1 MTARRA
7 IIFLAI
13 GETIYW
19 AGLYYIFAA
28 LLVQWEAAE
37 AWPKTAIT
45 AAFTGAILMAAVFAP
60 IAGRMVDHGRGPH
73 VLTFGALTGAF
84 LVALLPFAGSVW
96 VFGLIWL
103 GVGACLGGCLY
114 ETCFSLITRT
124 RGDSARRDIT
134 LVTLVAGLAGTLS
147 FPLSNTIA
155 DLFGWHAA
163 TWTMAG
169 LVVFVGVPLV
179 WTAARFLENEY
190 QKGHAERA
198 AEEAAAGRPAFSIR
212 SVLKKPAFWLLA
224 IGFAILGGNHGVI
237 INHILPILTDRGLSP
252 DAAVIAAS
260 MIGPM
265 QVAGRLAMM
274 AAERRV
280 SNHGITT
287 ACFIGVAC
295 AGTALYFSHSF
306 PGLVVVFVIL
316 QGSGHGVTSIMRPV
330 ITKEILG
337 ARNFGAISGAVA
349 VPYLLSWAM
358 APVAGSLLW
367 EAGGY
372 DLAILVVIVL
382 ACVGLVLY
390 RSALRFAPK
399 AS

>member
-37 AWPKTAIT
+37 PWPKTQIT
-45 AAFTGAILMAAVFAP
+45 MAFTGAILMAAIFAP
-60 IAGRMVDHGRGPH
+60 IAGRQIDRGNGPK
-73 VLTFGALTGAF
+73 VLTFAALIGAA
-84 LVALLPFAGSVW
+84 LVALLPFANSVW
-96 VFGLIWL
+96 MFGAIWL

-124 RGDSARRDIT
+124 RGDNARRDIT
-134 LVTLVAGLAGTLS
+134 LVTLFAGLAGTLS
-147 FPLSNTIA
+147 FPLSNAISNA
-155 DLFGWHAA
+155 YGWNAA
-163 TWTMAG
+163 IWTMSG
-169 LVVFVGVPLV
+169 LVALVGVPLV
-179 WTAARFLENEY
+179 WHATSFLEKEY
-190 QKGHAERA
+190 QKENA
-198 AEEAAAGRPAFSIR
+198 ARDDETKETHSSTFDIR
-212 SVLKKPAFWLLA
+212 RVLSKPAFWFIA
-224 IGFAILGGNHGVI
+224 IGFAMLGCNHGVI
-237 INHILPILTDRGLSP
+237 INHILPILTDRGLTG
-252 DAAVIAAS
+252 DAAVLAAS

-280 SNHGITT
+280 SSHAITS
-287 ACFIGVAC
+287 ACFVGVAC
-295 AGTALYFSHSF
+295 AGAALYFSAVV
-306 PGLVVVFVIL
+306 PALVVAFVIL

-337 ARNFGAISGAVA
+337 TQNFGAISGAVA
-349 VPYLLSWAM
+349 VPYLLAWAA

-372 DLAILVVIVL
+372 DLAIIVVIV
-382 ACVGLVLY
+382 
-390 RSALRFAPK
+390 SALTGLLFYRA
-399 AS
+399 AVHYSS

>member
-37 AWPKTAIT
+37 PWPKTQIT
-45 AAFTGAILMAAVFAP
+45 MAFTGAILMAAIFAP
-60 IAGRMVDHGRGPH
+60 IAGRQIDCGNGPK
-73 VLTFGALTGAF
+73 VLTFAALIGAA
-84 LVALLPFAGSVW
+84 LVALLPFANSVW
-96 VFGLIWL
+96 MFGAIWL

-124 RGDSARRDIT
+124 RGDNARRDIT
-134 LVTLVAGLAGTLS
+134 LVTLFAGLDGTLS
-147 FPLSNTIA
+147 LPLSNAISHVY
-155 DLFGWHAA
+155 GWNAA
-163 TWTMAG
+163 IWTMSG
-169 LVVFVGVPLV
+169 LVALVGVPLV
-179 WTAARFLENEY
+179 WYATSFLEKEY
-190 QKGHAERA
+190 QKENA
-198 AEEAAAGRPAFSIR
+198 ARDDETKETHSSTFNIR
-212 SVLKKPAFWLLA
+212 RVLSKPAFWFIA
-224 IGFAILGGNHGVI
+224 IGFAMLGCNHGVI
-237 INHILPILTDRGLSP
+237 INHILPILTDRGLTG
-252 DAAVIAAS
+252 DAAVLAAS

-280 SNHGITT
+280 SSHAITS
-287 ACFIGVAC
+287 ACFVGVAC
-295 AGTALYFSHSF
+295 AGAALYFSAVV
-306 PGLVVVFVIL
+306 PALVVAFVIL

-337 ARNFGAISGAVA
+337 TQNFGAISGAVA
-349 VPYLLSWAM
+349 VPYLLAWAA

-372 DLAILVVIVL
+372 DLAIIVVIV
-382 ACVGLVLY
+382 
-390 RSALRFAPK
+390 SALTGLLFYRA
-399 AS
+399 AVHYSS

>member
-37 AWPKTAIT
+37 PWPKTQIT
-45 AAFTGAILMAAVFAP
+45 MAFTGAILMAAIFAP
-60 IAGRMVDHGRGPH
+60 IAGRQIDRGNGPK
-73 VLTFGALTGAF
+73 VLTFAALIGAA
-84 LVALLPFAGSVW
+84 LVALLPFANSVW
-96 VFGLIWL
+96 MFGAIWL

-124 RGDSARRDIT
+124 RGDNARRDIT
-134 LVTLVAGLAGTLS
+134 LVTLFAGLAGTLS
-147 FPLSNTIA
+147 FPLSNAISNA
-155 DLFGWHAA
+155 YGWHAA
-163 TWTMAG
+163 IWTMAG
-169 LVVFVGVPLV
+169 LVAFVGVPLV
-179 WTAARFLENEY
+179 WHATSFLEKEY
-190 QKGHAERA
+190 QKENA
-198 AEEAAAGRPAFSIR
+198 ARDDETKETHSSTFDIR
-212 SVLKKPAFWLLA
+212 RVLSKPAFWFIA
-224 IGFAILGGNHGVI
+224 IGFAMLGCNHGVI
-237 INHILPILTDRGLSP
+237 INHILTILTDRGLTG
-252 DAAVIAAS
+252 DAAVLAAS

-280 SNHGITT
+280 SSHAITS

-295 AGTALYFSHSF
+295 AGAALYFSAVV
-306 PGLVVVFVIL
+306 PALVVAFVIL

-337 ARNFGAISGAVA
+337 TQNFGSISGAVA
-349 VPYLLSWAM
+349 VPYLLAWAA

-372 DLAILVVIVL
+372 DLAIIVVIV
-382 ACVGLVLY
+382 
-390 RSALRFAPK
+390 SALTGLLFYRA
-399 AS
+399 AVHYSS

>member
-7 IIFLAI
+7 ITFLAI

-28 LLVQWEAAE
+28 LLVQWETAE
-37 AWPKTAIT
+37 PWPKTSIT

-60 IAGRMVDHGRGPH
+60 IAGRLVDNGRGPH
-73 VLTFGALTGAF
+73 VLTFGALIAAV
-84 LVALLPFAGSVW
+84 LVAILPFAESVW
-96 VFGLIWL
+96 VFGFIWL

-114 ETCFSLITRT
+114 ETCFALITRT
-124 RGDSARRDIT
+124 RGDRARRDIT
-134 LVTLVAGLAGTLS
+134 LVTLVAGLAGTLL

-155 DLFGWHAA
+155 DAFGWHAA

-179 WTAARFLENEY
+179 WTASRFLEGEY
-190 QKGHAERA
+190 QKANSAETH
-198 AEEAAAGRPAFSIR
+198 EDGTAGKAGFSVR
-212 SVLKKPAFWLLA
+212 NVLRKPAFWFLA

-237 INHILPILTDRGLSP
+237 INHILPILTDRGLSR

-280 SNHGITT
+280 SSHGITT
-287 ACFIGVAC
+287 ACFVGVAC
-295 AGTALYFSHSF
+295 AGTALFFSKVT
-306 PGLVVVFVIL
+306 PALVVIFVIL

-330 ITKEILG
+330 ITKEVLG
-337 ARNFGAISGAVA
+337 TRNFGAISGAVA

-372 DLAILVVIVL
+372 DLAIMVVVGL
-382 ACVGLVLY
+382 ALTGLVLY
-390 RSALRFAPK
+390 RLAVRLAP
-399 AS
+399 

>member
-13 GETIYW
+13 GETIFW

-37 AWPKTAIT
+37 PWPKTTIT

-60 IAGRMVDHGRGPH
+60 IAGRMVDRGFGPQ
-73 VLTFGALTGAF
+73 VLTFAALVGAV
-84 LVALLPFAGSVW
+84 LVALLPFATSVW
-96 VFGLIWL
+96 IFGIIWL

-114 ETCFSLITRT
+114 ETCFALVTRT

-134 LVTLVAGLAGTLS
+134 LVTLVAGFAGTVS
-147 FPLSNTIA
+147 FPLSNSIA
-155 DLFGWHAA
+155 DAFGWHAA

-169 LVVFVGVPLV
+169 LVVCVGVPLV
-179 WTAARFLENEY
+179 WTAAQFLEREY
-190 QKGHAERA
+190 QKHN
-198 AEEAAAGRPAFSIR
+198 AAAHAAAQAETGKSAFSVR
-212 SVLKKPAFWLLA
+212 SVLKKPAFWFLA

-237 INHILPILTDRGLSP
+237 INHILPILTDRGLSA

-280 SNHGITT
+280 SSHGITT
-287 ACFIGVAC
+287 ACFVGVAF
-295 AGTALYFSHSF
+295 AGTALYFSQAL
-306 PGLVVVFVIL
+306 PALVVLFVIL

-330 ITKEILG
+330 ITREILG

-349 VPYLLSWAM
+349 VPYLLAWAM
-358 APVAGSLLW
+358 APLAGSLLW

-372 DLAILVVIVL
+372 DLAIIVVIVL
-382 ACVGLVLY
+382 AVIGLILY
-390 RSALRFAPK
+390 RAALRFAP
-399 AS
+399 

>member
-7 IIFLAI
+7 ITFLAI

-28 LLVQWEAAE
+28 LLVQWETAE
-37 AWPKTAIT
+37 PWPKTSIT

-60 IAGRMVDHGRGPH
+60 IAGRLVDNGRGPH
-73 VLTFGALTGAF
+73 VLTFGALIAAV
-84 LVALLPFAGSVW
+84 LVAILPFAESVW
-96 VFGLIWL
+96 VFGFIWL

-114 ETCFSLITRT
+114 ETCFALITRT
-124 RGDSARRDIT
+124 RGDRARRDIT

-155 DLFGWHAA
+155 DAFGWHAA

-179 WTAARFLENEY
+179 WTASRFLEGEY
-190 QKGHAERA
+190 QKAYSVETHEDGT
-198 AEEAAAGRPAFSIR
+198 AGKAGFSVR
-212 SVLKKPAFWLLA
+212 NVLRKPAFWFLA

-237 INHILPILTDRGLSP
+237 INHILPILTDRGLSR

-280 SNHGITT
+280 SSHGITT
-287 ACFIGVAC
+287 ACFVGVAC
-295 AGTALYFSHSF
+295 AGTALFFSKVT
-306 PGLVVVFVIL
+306 PALVVIFVIL

-330 ITKEILG
+330 ITKEVLG
-337 ARNFGAISGAVA
+337 TRNFGAISGAVA

-372 DLAILVVIVL
+372 DLAIMVVVGL
-382 ACVGLVLY
+382 ALTGLVLY
-390 RSALRFAPK
+390 RLAVRLAP
-399 AS
+399 

>member
-7 IIFLAI
+7 ITFLAI

-28 LLVQWEAAE
+28 LLVQWETAE
-37 AWPKTAIT
+37 PWPKTSIT

-60 IAGRMVDHGRGPH
+60 IAGRLVDNGRGPH
-73 VLTFGALTGAF
+73 VLTFGALIAAV
-84 LVALLPFAGSVW
+84 LVAILPFAESVW
-96 VFGLIWL
+96 VFGFIWL

-114 ETCFSLITRT
+114 ETCFALITRT
-124 RGDSARRDIT
+124 RGDRARRDIT

-155 DLFGWHAA
+155 DAFGWHAA

-169 LVVFVGVPLV
+169 LVIFVGVPLV
-179 WTAARFLENEY
+179 WTASRFLEGEY
-190 QKGHAERA
+190 QKANSVETHEDGT
-198 AEEAAAGRPAFSIR
+198 AGKAGFSVR
-212 SVLKKPAFWLLA
+212 NVLRKPAFWFLA

-237 INHILPILTDRGLSP
+237 INHILPILTDRGLSR

-280 SNHGITT
+280 SSHGITT
-287 ACFIGVAC
+287 ACFVGVAC
-295 AGTALYFSHSF
+295 AGTALFFSKVT
-306 PGLVVVFVIL
+306 PALVVIFVIL

-330 ITKEILG
+330 ITKEVLG
-337 ARNFGAISGAVA
+337 TRNFGAISGAVA

-372 DLAILVVIVL
+372 DLAIMVVVGL
-382 ACVGLVLY
+382 ALTGLVLY
-390 RSALRFAPK
+390 RLAVRLAP
-399 AS
+399 

>member
-19 AGLYYIFAA
+19 ACLYYIFAA

-37 AWPKTAIT
+37 AWPKTSIT
-45 AAFTGAILMAAVFAP
+45 VAFTGAILMSAVCAP
-60 IAGRMVDHGRGPH
+60 ISGRLVDRGLGPQIM
-73 VLTFGALTGAF
+73 TIAALVAAF

-96 VFGLIWL
+96 TFGLIWL
-103 GVGACLGGCLY
+103 GVGACLGCCLY

-124 RGDSARRDIT
+124 RGDGARRDIT
-134 LVTLVAGLAGTLS
+134 LVTLVAGFAGTVS

-155 DLFGWHAA
+155 DAFGWHAA
-163 TWTMAG
+163 AWTMAS
-169 LVVFVGVPLV
+169 LVAFIGVPLV
-179 WTAARFLENEY
+179 GMSTRFLEKEY
-190 QKGHAERA
+190 QKESKARA
-198 AEEAAAGRPAFSIR
+198 AVSPEVKEPAFNMR
-212 SVLKKPAFWLLA
+212 KVLKNPAFWFLA

-237 INHILPILTDRGLSP
+237 INHILPILTDRGLSG
-252 DAAVIAAS
+252 DAAVLAAS

-280 SNHGITT
+280 SSHAITT
-287 ACFIGVAC
+287 ACFVGVAC
-295 AGTALYFSHSF
+295 AGTALYFSQVI
-306 PGLVVVFVIL
+306 PALVAVFIIL
-316 QGSGHGVTSIMRPV
+316 QGRGHGVSSIMRPV
-330 ITKEILG
+330 LTKEILG
-337 ARNFGAISGAVA
+337 TRNFGAISGAVA

-372 DLAILVVIVL
+372 DLTISVVIVL
-382 ACVGLVLY
+382 ALTGLVLY
-390 RSALRFAPK
+390 RLALRFQ
-399 AS
+399 S